1 MQFSE
6 EDSMPA
12 PIQQPASLALSS
24 LPEVGENSSLEST
37 SQSLF
42 QEELPA
48 AALDRRKLGA
58 LHLQPATV
66 EELFDIDR
74 FKYGEYD
81 LVEGLLIWRG
91 MSESNR
97 NKEQAKHLL
106 YRFQRAEQ
114 DKPTTRRV
122 ATLEATIA
130 IPTKRYLMSHQ
141 PSSSN
146 APPQSEDS
154 EKSPTPRRGHP
165 DYSVVR
171 ADFAVGERISN
182 EDRALLSPGSS
193 KITFPLKRT
202 PPEVVVENTSTNGR
216 RDMVEKQELYAQRKI
231 PKYITIHNDARAKNP
246 QPAVHEGNL
255 RNGKYEGMEKP
266 LRGEDEVNL
275 GPIGVLKA
283 KDCIQPGSPD
293 ARVHREGREQRMKR
307 EEAEK
312 KRVEEEQKR
321 KQAEKKEREEKEKRK
336 QAENKEREEKEKRKQ
351 AEKKER
357 EEKEKR
363 KQAENKEREEKEK
376 RKQAEKKEREEKE
389 KRVEEE
395 QKRKQAEK
403 KEREEKE
410 KRKQAEAKVRKQRK
424 LMRDA
429 GLLVSDSSSSSRGG
443 SNSPISSGPS
453 SRDSPRDSSSS
464 RSPRRKKR
472 K

>member
-246 QPAVHEGNL
+246 QPAVYEGNL

-283 KDCIQPGSPD
+283 KDCIHPGSPD

-321 KQAEKKEREEKEKRK
+321 KQAENKEREEKEKRKQAENKEREEKEKRKQAENKEREEKEKRKQAENKEREEKEKRK

-363 KQAENKEREEKEK
+363 KQAEAKLKRQPKRQFFFEESTTKKAQVSLSLKESE
-376 RKQAEKKEREEKE
+376 
-389 KRVEEE
+389 
-395 QKRKQAEK
+395 
-403 KEREEKE
+403 
-410 KRKQAEAKVRKQRK
+410 
-424 LMRDA
+424 
-429 GLLVSDSSSSSRGG
+429 SR
-443 SNSPISSGPS
+443 
-453 SRDSPRDSSSS
+453 RTVTTL
-464 RSPRRKKR
+464 
-472 K
+472 